1 MSSIN
6 EHKRSCTLDLG
17 VRFLRACNPGLG
29 SLPLTSAKSRPLHQE
44 APSCFPFASQVETGL
59 VVPEAKSSSEKLLP
73 HPPPPAAPPPPHQGF
88 LPPKEVPPPPHTDA
102 DGWEIEWKKCTLRQI
117 RNLP

>member
-59 VVPEAKSSSEKLLP
+59 VVPAAKSSSEKLLP
-73 HPPPPAAPPPPHQGF
+73 HPPPPAALPHPTKVSFLQRRSRPPNTQ
-88 LPPKEVPPPPHTDA
+88 
-102 DGWEIEWKKCTLRQI
+102 TLTGGK
-117 RNLP
+117 